1 MPLMTRCPHCQT
13 VFRITPEQLRAHG
26 GRVRCGRCLQIF
38 SGLETLVPDVQ
49 APAAAEAAA
58 VETAAT
64 ERTTET
70 IAENAFA
77 AGAGEPAPE
86 VPDVSLEFLPEPPA
100 VIPEESAAGRLP
112 GEAVEEAAEEK
123 AEAGP
128 AAEAE
133 AEIRTE
139 MQMEGEAPAAPPVEA
154 PAGNPFM
161 QEDVQEG
168 AEAGEAM
175 PANGRRRPWLLAASV
190 LLALVLGAQAV
201 YFYRGDI
208 AARHPLAR
216 QWLNAACARM
226 ACTVPLPQLP
236 KSVLIEA
243 SDLQLV
249 DPARPE
255 RIQLTAT
262 LRNHAGHAV
271 GYPALDLVL
280 TNANDHTLARRIFLP
295 VEYLGSG
302 RDPHGGLA
310 ANAELTV
317 RLALDTGNLGAAGFR
332 LAVLAAPR

>member
-1 MPLMTRCPHCQT
+1 MPLMTRCSYCQT
-13 VFRITPEQLRAHG
+13 VFRITPEQLRAHA

-38 SGLETLVPDVQ
+38 NGLETLVPDMQ
-49 APAAAEAAA
+49 APAAADAAA
-58 VETAAT
+58 VEPVHADIAPANAAGETVTVETAT
-64 ERTTET
+64 ENV
-70 IAENAFA
+70 AENAPAAVSAEPENSATA
-77 AGAGEPAPE
+77 AGLIEI
-86 VPDVSLEFLPEPPA
+86 LPEPPVA
-100 VIPEESAAGRLP
+100 IPEESPEGGAPA
-112 GEAVEEAAEEK
+112 EVEAAEAQTG
-123 AEAGP
+123 AEAKT
-128 AAEAE
+128 E
-133 AEIRTE
+133 TE
-139 MQMEGEAPAAPPVEA
+139 MQAEEQAPAAPPVEV
-154 PAGNPFM
+154 PADNPFM
-161 QEDVQEG
+161 QET
-168 AEAGEAM
+168 M
-175 PANGRRRPWLLAASV
+175 PPANETQRRPWLLAASV

-208 AARHPLAR
+208 AARHPQAR

-243 SDLQLV
+243 SDLQLM

-271 GYPALDLVL
+271 AYPALDLVL

-295 VEYLGSG
+295 SEYLGGG
-302 RDPHGGLA
+302 RDEQGGLA